1 VKENDN
7 LKRLLLINHDFT
19 SDLDRLVREAET
31 KSRET
36 ERLAFERVKDAEHKL
51 QEEQEERMLRE
62 NPPVEP
68 VLKMDLDDCKPHTMT
83 VKIKD
88 NERIS

>member
-1 VKENDN
+1 
-7 LKRLLLINHDFT
+7 
-19 SDLDRLVREAET
+19 
-31 KSRET
+31 
-36 ERLAFERVKDAEHKL
+36 VKDAEHKL